1 MRSPRPLLSVPPCV
15 CFDCRFVQANF
26 AVFNGALYF
35 AAHTDAAG
43 VELWKSDGTAD
54 GTVLVKDIYAGS
66 TEYDTYS
73 YEVGTY
79 TLTALNDG
87 RPVRVVGA
95 RVHSHSPQLYANS
108 LHLYAQPLLVVLT
121 SA

>member
-66 TEYDTYS
+66 TEYD
-73 YEVGTY
+73 
-79 TLTALNDG
+79 G

-95 RVHSHSPQLYANS
+95 RVHSHSPQLYAHS